1 MSLFMNKL
9 VLSCILFISGV
20 TGCILVYK
28 PTVATAIVGVTVA
41 MAIVSAT
48 MVICH
53 LRRNRK

>member
-1 MSLFMNKL
+1 MSSFVNKL

-28 PTVATAIVGVTVA
+28 PTVATTIVGITVA
-41 MAIVSAT
+41 MAVVSAT